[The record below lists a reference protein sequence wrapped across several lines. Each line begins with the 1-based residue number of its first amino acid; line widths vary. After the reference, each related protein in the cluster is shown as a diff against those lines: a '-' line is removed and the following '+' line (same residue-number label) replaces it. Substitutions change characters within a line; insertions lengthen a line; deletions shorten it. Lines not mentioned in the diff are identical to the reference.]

1 MPPVSVPVKKIPKI
15 SDVMQDP
22 VPVITS
28 EQAAETEQPSV
39 SREIPASEVS
49 QASAEPQE
57 RGDEASSETSVVE
70 VEQETLEVS
79 ENSEKSTGT
88 ETVGSQTGTEAPQTI
103 SSSDEKFVSAWNTM
117 FELLF
122 REIATIYYPLKGVI
136 PSIENNIIRVK
147 VKNEMMKDNFES
159 RVRLALEYLRNN
171 FDQRI
176 DDIQVE
182 VETNP
187 AQTSKLIYDTQ
198 DKMNDLNKENPDLP
212 EFLKILNLSAKD
224 M

>member
-1 MPPVSVPVKKIPKI
+1 MPPVTVPVKKTPKI
-15 SDVMQDP
+15 SDVLQDP
-22 VPVITS
+22 VPVTAS
-28 EQAAETEQPSV
+28 VQASATEQSPVGTESL
-39 SREIPASEVS
+39 AS
-49 QASAEPQE
+49 QLGHASAEPQE
-57 RGDEASSETSVVE
+57 RMEEASSEISDAE

-79 ENSEKSTGT
+79 DNSEKSPDT
-88 ETVGSQTGTEAPQTI
+88 EVVDTPSETEAPQAI

-122 REIATIYYPLKGVI
+122 REIATIYYPLKGVV
-136 PSIENNIIRVK
+136 PSIENNIIHVK

-159 RVRLALEYLRNN
+159 RIRLALEYLRNN
-171 FDQRI
+171 FNQRI

-198 DKMNDLNKENPDLP
+198 DKMNDLNKENPELP